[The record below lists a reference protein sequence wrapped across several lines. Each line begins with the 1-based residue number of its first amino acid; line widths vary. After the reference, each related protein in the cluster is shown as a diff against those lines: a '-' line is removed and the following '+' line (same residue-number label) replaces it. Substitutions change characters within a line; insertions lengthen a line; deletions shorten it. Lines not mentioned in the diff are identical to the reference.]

1 MKTNLRDSV
10 STLRLENCALV
21 ILRDRECNVLM
32 YMVHYNLSTINRNR
46 SSVLMVSVL
55 FSTSAEERRFEPRSA
70 ETNELTMSVLVICPG
85 GTPCLYTDQCFNELA
100 LYHFTTF
107 KKSSSE
113 CWSVNKAV
121 ISLMSL
127 KCNLFLLK
135 NCGLR
140 KIVINVHPSRAF
152 HYISIIDNCLS
163 FCTFSFRHC
172 FVCSSSIYGF

>member
-21 ILRDRECNVLM
+21 ILRDRECNALM

-85 GTPCLYTDQCFNELA
+85 GTPWAKRKCTKGQTIIYYRYIMEGARWMYIDD
-100 LYHFTTF
+100 YFTQATVF
-107 KKSSSE
+107 
-113 CWSVNKAV
+113 
-121 ISLMSL
+121 
-127 KCNLFLLK
+127 
-135 NCGLR
+135 
-140 KIVINVHPSRAF
+140 
-152 HYISIIDNCLS
+152 
-163 FCTFSFRHC
+163 
-172 FVCSSSIYGF
+172 